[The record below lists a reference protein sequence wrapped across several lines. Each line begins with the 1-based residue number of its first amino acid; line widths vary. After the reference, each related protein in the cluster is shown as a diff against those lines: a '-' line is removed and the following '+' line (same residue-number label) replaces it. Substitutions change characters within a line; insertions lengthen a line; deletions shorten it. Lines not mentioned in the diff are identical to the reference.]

1 MGCCGSK
8 KTKSYAVRH
17 ESYFLGEE
25 GFVELRY
32 IGWEL
37 PYEIYG
43 EKQLYTFDERQK
55 LVDKRDADIL
65 LNTIVDGVRVFDKAK
80 GDSSEI

>member
-1 MGCCGSK
+1 
-8 KTKSYAVRH
+8 VRH
-17 ESYFLGEE
+17 DSYFLGEE
-25 GFVELRY
+25 GFVEVRY
-32 IGWEL
+32 IGWDL
-37 PYEIYG
+37 PYQIYG